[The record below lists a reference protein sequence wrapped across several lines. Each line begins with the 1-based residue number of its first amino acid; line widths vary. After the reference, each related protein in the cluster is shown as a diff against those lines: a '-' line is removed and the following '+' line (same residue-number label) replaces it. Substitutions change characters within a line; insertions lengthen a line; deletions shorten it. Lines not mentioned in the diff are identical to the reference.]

1 MLDKK
6 IYKEKVRNCFL
17 GKIIAGGIGAPYEG
31 HPYPLNLKTEDAII
45 DMSPND
51 DLELQLVWLVWME
64 KYKMSLTCEKLSEA
78 WLSVIKYGMDEYGVA
93 IRNLKR
99 GIKPPFTGAIDNYY
113 TDQMGAA
120 IRSEIWACLF
130 PGQPDIAGYF
140 AEQDSSVDHCNEGV
154 WAEIFIARLESE
166 AFVNNDLMHVIDKA
180 LEAIPESSKVTTVIK
195 FVLDLHKNNTPLP
208 EIRQIIMDN
217 FGSHSFTDVIMNMAF
232 MFTALL
238 YGKGD
243 FIKTILIAVNFGM
256 DTDCTAATCGSIFTL
271 IHGIDRIP
279 EKFIKQVNTEINVN
293 EFFKKIDIP
302 KNVNELI
309 DRVVALQAELAEQL
323 KGKAYSFPAYE
334 PCVVPEGMNKI
345 NNEWLLVKGED
356 LAELKEIED
365 ALKSN
370 KPILKKDNIFKL
382 KTGNLNLDLS
392 DYCDSSESIF
402 MYTKLSTDQ
411 DIKGQLMACSNTGL
425 TAWLDDEQII
435 NCHSRRKQIPS
446 FHRTE
451 GGATIP
457 MTFKSGKEY
466 LLKVKLYHCVKGVE
480 MSTAFGDM
488 NNQFIDIDFK
498 I

>member
-6 IYKEKVRNCFL
+6 IYREKVRNCFL

-31 HPYPLNLKTEDAII
+31 HPYPLDLKPEDAII

-64 KYKMSLTCEKLSEA
+64 KYKLSLSSENLSEA

-99 GIKPPFTGAIDNYY
+99 GIKPPFSGAVDNYFV
-113 TDQMGAA
+113 DQMGAV

-130 PGQPDIAGYF
+130 PGQPEIAGYF
-140 AEQDSSVDHCNEGV
+140 AGQDACVDHCGEGV
-154 WAEIFIARLESE
+154 WAEIFMARLESE
-166 AFVNNDLMHVIDKA
+166 AFVNNDLMSVINKA
-180 LEAIPESSKVTTVIK
+180 LEAIPESSKVTTVVK
-195 FVLDLHKNNTPLP
+195 FVLDLHKNNTPLN
-208 EIRQIIMDN
+208 EIRQIIIDN

-238 YGKGD
+238 YGGDD

-271 IHGIDRIP
+271 IYGIDKVP
-279 EKFIKQVNTEINVN
+279 EKFIEQVNTEINVN
-293 EFFKKIDIP
+293 EFFKEIDIP
-302 KNVNELI
+302 ENVNDLV
-309 DRVVALQAELAEQL
+309 DRVVALQTELTEHL
-323 KGKAYSFPAYE
+323 KEKEYSFPVYE

-345 NNEWLLVKGED
+345 NNQWLLVKGED
-356 LAELKEIED
+356 LAELEKIEA

-370 KPILKKDNIFKL
+370 KLVQGKDNIFKIN
-382 KTGNLNLDLS
+382 TGNLNLDLS
-392 DYCDSSESIF
+392 EYCDSSESIF

-411 DIKGQLMACSNTGL
+411 EIKGQLMVCSNTGL
-425 TAWLDDEQII
+425 TVWLDDDQII
-435 NCHSRRKQIPS
+435 NCHSRRKPIPS

-457 MTFKSGKEY
+457 MTFKTSKEY
-466 LLKVKLYHCVKGVE
+466 LLKIKLYFCIKDIN
-480 MSTAFGDM
+480 MTTAFAEE